1 MNDRL
6 TDEEI
11 DLLKWLV
18 KKYIFFIEED
28 GEKIIRKLDSMK
40 GAKENDK

>member
-18 KKYIFFIEED
+18 KKYIFFINED
-28 GEKIIRKLDSMK
+28 GEKIIRKLDNMK
-40 GAKENDK
+40 GAKKDD